1 MLGTVQG
8 SSDTEVN
15 KADKASALM
24 ELLRQTDIS
33 NTDKYKEESNS
44 EKREIYEKKNQET
57 IENQYQSLVFKTH

>member
-8 SSDTEVN
+8 SSDIEVN

-44 EKREIYEKKNQET
+44 EKRDCDLTFGIP
-57 IENQYQSLVFKTH
+57 FG

>member
-44 EKREIYEKKNQET
+44 EKRDCDLTFGIP
-57 IENQYQSLVFKTH
+57 FG